1 MLEKL
6 SEVQSRDLELLALE
20 EERKKTPPE
29 LIELRRRKESLE
41 AALAQ
46 TLDKRREVQKTVNDN
61 ELELQSLE
69 ARRKSAA
76 DAAVAAASGKEASQ
90 YQNQELQFATR
101 VQELEEDTMPL
112 LERLEALDAESEA
125 LRAQLAELEP
135 QLEQIASAEHAR
147 VSALDEK
154 AAALLG
160 ERDAL
165 AREIDGS
172 LLKQYEQVRR
182 AKRGLGLVAVIDMQR
197 CGGCNMRL
205 PMHVVQKVAT
215 SASVTRCPSCGR
227 ILWVPEKTAS

>member
-46 TLDKRREVQKTVNDN
+46 TLEKRREVQRTVSDN

-112 LERLEALDAESEA
+112 LERLETLDNESEA

-135 QLEQIASAEHAR
+135 QLEQVTSEEDAR

-154 AAALLG
+154 AAAIMG

-182 AKRGLGLVAVIDMQR
+182 AKRGLGLVAVVDMQR

-215 SASVTRCPSCGR
+215 RRAVTRCPSCGR
-227 ILWVPEKTAS
+227 ILWVPETSS

>member
-61 ELELQSLE
+61 ELELQNLE

-135 QLEQIASAEHAR
+135 QLEQVASAEDAR

-154 AAALLG
+154 AAALMG

-205 PMHVVQKVAT
+205 PMHVVQKVAN

-227 ILWVPEKTAS
+227 ILWVPERTA